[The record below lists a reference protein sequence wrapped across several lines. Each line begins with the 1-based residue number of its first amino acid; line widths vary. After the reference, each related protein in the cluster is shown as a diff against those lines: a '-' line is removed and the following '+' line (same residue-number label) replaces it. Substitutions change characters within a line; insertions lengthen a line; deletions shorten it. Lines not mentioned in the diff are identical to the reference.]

1 MTNIILHPAVLTR
14 PDWLDV
20 LDQIEADCGRIVT
33 GDNTYAEIDLTAAD
47 INHINA
53 EVIV

>member
-33 GDNTYAEIDLTAAD
+33 GDNTYAEIISNAD
-47 INHINA
+47 INHIEA
-53 EVIV
+53 QVTV